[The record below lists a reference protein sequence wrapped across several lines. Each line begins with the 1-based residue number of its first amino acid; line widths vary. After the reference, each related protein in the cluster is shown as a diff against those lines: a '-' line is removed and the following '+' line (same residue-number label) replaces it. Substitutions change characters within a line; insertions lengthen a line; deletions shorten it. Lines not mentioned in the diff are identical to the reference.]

1 MNIMRYHVY
10 TESSSKLARVIR
22 PSLKNNL
29 FTCESVI
36 ITKRIIYP
44 NSVLRVRD
52 KKKKMSSRG
61 RSSRNKIL
69 IIFYPKSHLI
79 SDVRM
84 GIHNNYNVSECL
96 IISGKKYP
104 SIINFYFVRTYILFN
119 RILCVMCIR
128 INDSSI
134 TL

>member
-22 PSLKNNL
+22 SSLKNNL

-52 KKKKMSSRG
+52 KKKKRHREG
-61 RSSRNKIL
+61 G
-69 IIFYPKSHLI
+69 
-79 SDVRM
+79 V
-84 GIHNNYNVSECL
+84 VE
-96 IISGKKYP
+96 KKFL
-104 SIINFYFVRTYILFN
+104 SFF
-119 RILCVMCIR
+119 IR
-128 INDSSI
+128 KVI
-134 TL
+134 